1 MYYFIFP
8 MLLTGNL
15 GNPILNA
22 GEEPELAMQK
32 LEKTAES
39 WALTAW
45 RLDDGEAVYWSPLG
59 WSDRFSEAEVF
70 FEREAADAALV
81 RAQTADVGRR
91 IIVAPYLFEVLDA
104 QGGRIPASVRERI
117 RARGPT
123 TRTDLGKQAPEANVP
138 VSAKAGLKTDQFLGF
153 STVR

>member
-1 MYYFIFP
+1 MPLSSGPKPRTSAGASSLRPIF
-8 MLLTGNL
+8 
-15 GNPILNA
+15 
-22 GEEPELAMQK
+22 
-32 LEKTAES
+32 S
-39 WALTAW
+39 
-45 RLDDGEAVYWSPLG
+45 
-59 WSDRFSEAEVF
+59 RFS
-70 FEREAADAALV
+70 
-81 RAQTADVGRR
+81 
-91 IIVAPYLFEVLDA
+91 DA